1 MTLLRPWLLL
11 TPILLLSLT
20 PAVLVQSAAPPP
32 PLLMPIGGGYSD
44 IYAGFSQAAVARA
57 RNGQVK
63 ILVLPMSYA
72 SNPDSITE
80 AERATNLR
88 DAGERRFQ
96 IEEACKRAAP
106 PTVTC
111 QAVLVPVFV
120 RADALAPEALT
131 YFQEDPTAVFFL
143 GGDQTVA
150 MRVLVNTPLEE
161 ALASAYARG
170 TLVAGTSAGCGLQ
183 ATAMLAGY
191 APNFATG
198 NALDF
203 GAAEVWH
210 TSDRRGLSFGLQ
222 TAILDQH
229 FWQRSRFGR
238 LLNAIAQPD
247 VPHVGIGVDAYTGA
261 HITGGTQ
268 LEKVFGLYTVA
279 VLDAETY
286 HAAEGVRYRGDQATL
301 SLRNVLVHLLAP
313 GDFAYDLTTRQAS
326 LGAPAP
332 QLERTFETLRLPP
345 GAGPLLLAGDLSPAL
360 GPDHPVLRRFKE
372 LAGGEQARLLIV
384 AAGYPT
390 DRSAQTNADK
400 FKAAWG
406 QVVTTLIVG
415 QKESAPLTVPE
426 GTTGI
431 VFIGKDQ
438 SRLQPAQLAPLRTAW
453 LAGTPLLADNAAA
466 AVLGAFYSAHGPTPD
481 EADQAEIATQ
491 KSFLAG
497 TTVITPGL
505 GLLEVLVE
513 PQVPEDNRWGRLFSL
528 AYHHPDRLA
537 LGLTQETALELTAD
551 GARVIGRNV
560 IFALDLRQARLA
572 LGTNDGFVIA
582 NGLLDVFAPG
592 DSVVPE
598 PADVN
603 ALPERV
609 PTPTLVTPTA
619 APAPTIAPTPT
630 PAATAILATPTPVV
644 IATPQ
649 LPATLRAG
657 STPLS
662 LVIKGVAL
670 LALVGAIARWL
681 RHRK

>member
-1 MTLLRPWLLL
+1 MHVINLWLLF
-11 TPILLLSLT
+11 SLT
-20 PAVLVQSAAPPP
+20 LGAGNPPQAGGT

-44 IYAGFSQAAVARA
+44 TYAGFAAAAVANA
-57 RNGQVK
+57 HNGRVN
-63 ILVLPMSYA
+63 ILVLPMSY
-72 SNPDSITE
+72 STHPETITD

-88 DAGERRFQ
+88 DAEQRRFQ

-106 PTVTC
+106 PEITC
-111 QAVLVPVFV
+111 QAVLAPLLV
-120 RADALAPEALT
+120 RADALAPSALD
-131 YFQEDPTAVFFL
+131 YFKDELAAVFFL

-150 MRVLVNTPLEE
+150 MQVLINTPVE
-161 ALASAYARG
+161 AALTAAYARG
-170 TLVAGTSAGCGLQ
+170 TIIAGTSAGCGIQ
-183 ATAMLAGY
+183 GVNMLAGY

-210 TSDRRGLSFGLQ
+210 TPDRRGLPFGIQ

-247 VPHVGIGVDAYTGA
+247 VPHVGIGVDAYTGVRA
-261 HITGGTQ
+261 PGGTR
-268 LEKVFGLYTVA
+268 LEGVFGLYTVA

-286 HAAEGVRYRGDQATL
+286 HAAEGVRYRGDHATL

-313 GDFAYDLTTRQAS
+313 GAFAYDLTTRQAS

-332 QLERTFETLRLPP
+332 QVQRTFEALRLPP

-360 GPDHPVLRRFKE
+360 SPDNPVLRRFKA
-372 LAGGEQARLLIV
+372 LAGGDQARLLIV

-400 FKAAWG
+400 FKAALG
-406 QVVTTLIVG
+406 QGATTFIVG
-415 QKESAPLTVPE
+415 QQESAPLTVPE

-438 SRLQPAQLAPLRTAW
+438 SRLRPERVAPLQAAW
-453 LAGTPLLADNAAA
+453 RAGMPLLADNAAA
-466 AVLGAFYSAHGPTPD
+466 AVLGLSYSAHGPTPQD
-481 EADQAEIATQ
+481 ADQEEIATQ
-491 KSFLAG
+491 MSFLQG
-497 TTVITPGL
+497 NTVISPGL
-505 GLLEVLVE
+505 GLLDIVVE

-537 LGLTQETALELTAD
+537 LGLAQETALELTAG
-551 GARVIGRNV
+551 GAQVIGRNV
-560 IFALDLRQARLA
+560 ILALDLRQARLA

-592 DSVVPE
+592 DRVEPT
-598 PADVN
+598 PADVD
-603 ALPERV
+603 AAPERV
-609 PTPTLVTPTA
+609 PTPAPVSPTGTSTSTSTVTPTSA
-619 APAPTIAPTPT
+619 VPALAPTVTPVATVT
-630 PAATAILATPTPVV
+630 PA
-644 IATPQ
+644 
-649 LPATLRAG
+649 LPPGKPARNQTLITLGR
-657 STPLS
+657 
-662 LVIKGVAL
+662 VVAL
-670 LALVGAIARWL
+670 VVLVGALIGWL
-681 RHRK
+681 SRRQ

>member
-1 MTLLRPWLLL
+1 MRTINLWLLL
-11 TPILLLSLT
+11 GLT
-20 PAVLVQSAAPPP
+20 LGAGSHPQAGGP

-44 IYAGFSQAAVARA
+44 TYAGFAAAAVANA
-57 RNGQVK
+57 PNGQVN

-72 SNPDSITE
+72 TNPEAITE

-88 DAGERRFQ
+88 DAEERRFQ
-96 IEEACKRAAP
+96 IEEACQRAAP
-106 PTVTC
+106 PDITC
-111 QAVLVPVFV
+111 QAVLAPLFV
-120 RADALAPEALT
+120 RADALAPQALD
-131 YFQEDPTAVFFL
+131 YFKDELAAVFFL

-150 MRVLVNTPLEE
+150 MQVLINTPVE
-161 ALASAYARG
+161 AALTAAYARG
-170 TLVAGTSAGCGLQ
+170 TVIAGTSAGCGLQ
-183 ATAMLAGY
+183 AATMLAGY

-210 TSDRRGLSFGLQ
+210 SPDRRGLPFGLQ

-238 LLNAIAQPD
+238 LLNAIALPD
-247 VPHVGIGVDAYTGA
+247 VPHVGIGVDAYTGVRA
-261 HITGGTQ
+261 PGGTQ
-268 LEKVFGLYTVA
+268 LEGVFGLYTVA

-286 HAAEGVRYRGDQATL
+286 HAAEGVRYRGDHATL

-332 QLERTFETLRLPP
+332 QVQRTFDALRLPP
-345 GAGPLLLAGDLSPAL
+345 GAGPLLLAGELTPALSP
-360 GPDHPVLRRFKE
+360 DNPVLRRFKE

-406 QVVTTLIVG
+406 QGATTLIVG

-426 GTTGI
+426 GITGI

-438 SRLQPAQLAPLRTAW
+438 SRLRPERVAPLQAAW
-453 LAGTPLLADNAAA
+453 RGGIPLLADNAAA
-466 AVLGAFYSAHGPTPD
+466 AVLGVGYSAHGPTPQD
-481 EADQAEIATQ
+481 ADQEEIATQ
-491 KSFLAG
+491 MSFLQG
-497 TTVITPGL
+497 NTVISPGL
-505 GLLEVLVE
+505 SLLDIVVE

-630 PAATAILATPTPVV
+630 PTATAILATPTPVV

-649 LPATLRAG
+649 LPATPRAG

-670 LALVGAIARWL
+670 LALVGAVAWWL